1 MAMLTH
7 RFSKPDGNGSLWI
20 AIGLWLVFG
29 ECVGKVAVLLH
40 DSLCA
45 LGAVLL
51 RAMSFDCLTE
61 VLTSLSS
68 AAGAL
73 VASFSWV
80 AVAGPARLIIRAFCG

>member
-1 MAMLTH
+1 
-7 RFSKPDGNGSLWI
+7 
-20 AIGLWLVFG
+20 
-29 ECVGKVAVLLH
+29 
-40 DSLCA
+40 
-45 LGAVLL
+45 
-51 RAMSFDCLTE
+51 